1 VLQVQIP
8 DVGEVRVVEVE
19 PSTPAAEQALVRV
32 EAIGICGS
40 DLHTLHGEHP
50 FVSYP
55 VWPGHEL
62 VGVVES
68 VGVAVDRSLI
78 GARVALEPSLPC
90 GRCRTCR
97 EGRYNICENLRVL
110 GFQAPGGM
118 AETFVVNA
126 ERLHPLP
133 DTLSV
138 DGGALVEPMAVAV
151 HAARLPGPLAALRVG
166 VVGAGTIGLLTGVA
180 AGAYGAAEVT
190 VADPLEPRRD
200 VAAALGLRAVP
211 SLPAASCDVVF
222 ECVGNESALRA
233 SVDAVTKGGTVV
245 VAGVYGADPQVQAG
259 LVQDRELRLQG
270 SLMYVASDVRDAI
283 RLLAAGRVDPQ
294 RVITHRFALAQA
306 AEAFRLAGARGEALK
321 VLLIPS

>member
-1 VLQVQIP
+1 MLQVEIP
-8 DVGEVRVVEVE
+8 RVGEIRLVEVE
-19 PSTPAAEQALVRV
+19 PAAPAPEEARVRV

-62 VGVVES
+62 VGTVEA
-68 VGVAVDRSLI
+68 VGAAADRALI

-90 GRCRTCR
+90 GHCRTCR

-118 AETFVVNA
+118 AETFVVA
-126 ERLHPLP
+126 AGRLHPLP
-133 DTLSV
+133 DALSLE
-138 DGGALVEPMAVAV
+138 GGALVEPMAVAV
-151 HAARLPGPLAALRVG
+151 HAARLPGPLASLRIG

-180 AGAYGAAEVT
+180 ALAYGAATVT

-200 VAAALGLRAVP
+200 VAAAIGLRAEP
-211 SLPAASCDVVF
+211 SLSEGSCDVVF

-233 SVDAVTKGGTVV
+233 SVDAAAKGGTIV
-245 VAGVYGADPQVQAG
+245 VAGVYGTDPRVQAG

-270 SLMYVASDVRDAI
+270 SLMYVSSDVRDAI
-283 RLLAAGRVDPQ
+283 RLLAEGRVDTD
-294 RVITHRFALAQA
+294 RVVTHRFALTEA
-306 AEAFRLAGARGEALK
+306 AEAFRVAGARGEALK
-321 VLLIPS
+321 VLLVPG